1 MSIIALFQAASET
14 HAGEAG
20 AGAGAGA
27 GGGAGGGIVGLVIAV
42 LMVVS
47 IWKVFAK
54 AGEPGWAA
62 IVPIYN
68 TIVLLKIAGKPIW
81 WIVLLII
88 PVVNLISL
96 FIVAVSI
103 AQRFGKG
110 TGFGVGLALLP
121 FVFYPMLA
129 FGDAQYQSAPA
140 GNS

>member
-1 MSIIALFQAASET
+1 MTVFALFQAASET
-14 HAGEAG
+14 SAPE
-20 AGAGAGA
+20 A
-27 GGGAGGGIVGLVIAV
+27 GGGIGGGIVGLVIAV

-47 IWKVFAK
+47 MWKVFVR

-68 TIVLLKIAGKPIW
+68 TITLLKVAGKPIW
-81 WIVLLII
+81 WIALLII
-88 PVVNLISL
+88 PVVNLITL
-96 FIVAVSI
+96 IMVAVSL

-121 FVFYPMLA
+121 FVFFPLLA
-129 FGDAQYQSAPA
+129 FGDAQYQSALA